1 MDDINEIVGHE
12 FIVTKEEAKELGAFE
27 EDAINEVDAKA
38 GTEKEG

>member
-12 FIVTKEEAKELGAFE
+12 FVVTKDEAKELGAFE
-27 EDAINEVDAKA
+27 EDAMSPEDAKA